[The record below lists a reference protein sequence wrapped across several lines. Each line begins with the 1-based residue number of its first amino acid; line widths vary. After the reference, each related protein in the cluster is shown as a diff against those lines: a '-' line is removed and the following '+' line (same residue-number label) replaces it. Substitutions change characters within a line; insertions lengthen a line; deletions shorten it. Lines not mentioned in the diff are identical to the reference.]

1 VGNGRAGVWFQ
12 QSGQVSPIERIP
24 ILPREIFG
32 RFVNES
38 FWMDPKNNISQVP
51 VV

>member
-1 VGNGRAGVWFQ
+1 VE
-12 QSGQVSPIERIP
+12 PIERTP
-24 ILPREIFG
+24 ILPREIFS